1 MDDDLKR
8 DLEVIE
14 STWGSEEN
22 LYDFLEQQVREL
34 CPLICGLAATVPT
47 VHVKP
52 SWLAR
57 GLFGGHH
64 AAADYEPGERDHPAT
79 ISVFPS
85 ILQDGALVPVAIA
98 HELIHHWEHSESD
111 VDELFYPAEADKMIA
126 EKYSDPTREL
136 TWRSGHSRRFI
147 AKAARIADELKLSLR
162 DILFR

>member
-8 DLEVIE
+8 DLKVIE

-34 CPLICGLAATVPT
+34 CPLICGLVPP
-47 VHVKP
+47 VPVVQVKP
-52 SWLAR
+52 SWLAC

-79 ISVFPS
+79 ISIFPS
-85 ILQDGALVPVAIA
+85 IIHDYALVRVAIA

-111 VDELFYPAEADKMIA
+111 VNELSYPLEADKIIA
-126 EKYSDPTREL
+126 EKYLDPARERI
-136 TWRSGHSRRFI
+136 WRSGHSQRFI
-147 AKAARIADELKLSLR
+147 AKAAETANELKVPLS

>member
-1 MDDDLKR
+1 MDDDLER
-8 DLEVIE
+8 DLTIIE
-14 STWGSEEN
+14 GTWGSEEN

-34 CPLICGLAATVPT
+34 CPLICGLVPP
-47 VHVKP
+47 VPVVQVKP

-64 AAADYEPGERDHPAT
+64 AAADYEPEERDQPAR

-85 ILQDGALVPVAIA
+85 ILHDRALVRVAIT
-98 HELIHHWEHSESD
+98 HELIHHWEHLESD
-111 VDELFYPAEADKMIA
+111 VDELFYPAEADKIIA
-126 EKYSDPTREL
+126 EKYSDPARER

-147 AKAARIADELKLSLR
+147 AKAANIADELKLSLR